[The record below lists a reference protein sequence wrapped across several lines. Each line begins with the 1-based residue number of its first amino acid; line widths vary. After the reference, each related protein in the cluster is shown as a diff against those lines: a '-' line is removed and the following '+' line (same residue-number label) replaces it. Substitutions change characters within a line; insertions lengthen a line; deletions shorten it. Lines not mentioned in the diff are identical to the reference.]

1 MPSNAKVFIKYGPY
15 EAAGVVDY
23 RDSRLRGLQAILTKN
38 GHSVKLVKIEDPNTV
53 ELSVNGETVF
63 TCDIKDLDYGS
74 DGELD
79 PLCIKA
85 KDAVKKAY

>member
-15 EAAGVVDY
+15 EAVGNVEY
-23 RDSRLRGLQAILTKN
+23 RDSRLQGLKAILTKD
-38 GHSVKLVKIEDPNTV
+38 GHTV
-53 ELSVNGETVF
+53 EFVKVEDRNAVELCVNGETVF
-63 TCDIKDLDYGS
+63 TCDINELDYGS

-85 KDAVKKAY
+85 KEAVKKAY